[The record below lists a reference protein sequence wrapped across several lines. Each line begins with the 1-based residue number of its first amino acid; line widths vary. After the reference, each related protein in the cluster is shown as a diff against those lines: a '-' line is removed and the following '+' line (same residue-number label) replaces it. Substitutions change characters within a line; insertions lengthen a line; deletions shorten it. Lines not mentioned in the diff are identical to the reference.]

1 MAHNYLFDGVA
12 VLICLWFIKSYFLG
26 KASTEEEKFIYKE
39 APRWLLYITSGLVC
53 LTLLMMVAV
62 DFGLAPATATQE
74 STFRLTV
81 VSLLLWLA
89 LVLYTKWNWGVNI
102 TNRDVR
108 GKNNRQMLIILLLM
122 AFLASSL
129 W

>member
-1 MAHNYLFDGVA
+1 MSLVYQIL
-12 VLICLWFIKSYFLG
+12 LLR
-26 KASTEEEKFIYKE
+26 KASTAEEKFIYQE

-53 LTLLMMVAV
+53 MTLLMMVAL
-62 DFGLAPATATQE
+62 DFGVAPATATQE

-89 LVLYTKWNWGVNI
+89 LVLYTKWNWGVHV
-102 TNRDVR
+102 TDRDVR

-129 W
+129 R

>member
-1 MAHNYLFDGVA
+1 MEHNYLFDGVA
-12 VLICLWFIKSYFLG
+12 LLICLWFIKSYFLG
-26 KASTEEEKFIYKE
+26 KASTAEEKFIYKE

-89 LVLYTKWNWGVNI
+89 LVLYTKWNWGVHI
-102 TNRDVR
+102 TDRDVR
-108 GKNNRQMLIILLLM
+108 GKNNRSMLIILLLM

-129 W
+129 R

>member
-12 VLICLWFIKSYFLG
+12 VLICLWFIKSYFWG

-74 STFRLTV
+74 STFWLTV

-89 LVLYTKWNWGVNI
+89 LVLYTKWNWGVHI

-129 W
+129 R

>member
-1 MAHNYLFDGVA
+1 MEHNYLFDGVA
-12 VLICLWFIKSYFLG
+12 ILICFWFVKSYFLG
-26 KASTEEEKFIYKE
+26 KASTAEEKFIYQE

-53 LTLLMMVAV
+53 VTLLMMVAV
-62 DFGLAPATATQE
+62 DFGVAPATATQD

-89 LVLYTKWNWGVNI
+89 LVLYTKWNWGVHV
-102 TNRDVR
+102 TDRDVR
-108 GKNNRQMLIILLLM
+108 GKNNREMLIILLLM

-129 W
+129 R